1 MLLIFLAGFVVS
13 VFASWLWRPMFYDD
27 FGPRLRSHWLIANP
41 FSLDVRNRFFS
52 WAPDLAI
59 RDRHGNVAWFERRL
73 NIIVVLISGDP
84 KFSCHPAPVA
94 STPIYATLA
103 GGTPHEFVC
112 PRTKNLLVVKYFDTA
127 KSIPLTPGVAER
139 WKRELEIVEQ
149 EPATNLLD
157 EVIELYARDSIRNQK
172 ELSEFVMRVREA
184 SRSAETLGSD
194 DAGRRD

>member
-1 MLLIFLAGFVVS
+1 MSIEF
-13 VFASWLWRPMFYDD
+13 PDT
-27 FGPRLRSHWLIANP
+27 LR
-41 FSLDVRNRFFS
+41 
-52 WAPDLAI
+52 
-59 RDRHGNVAWFERRL
+59 
-73 NIIVVLISGDP
+73 
-84 KFSCHPAPVA
+84 
-94 STPIYATLA
+94 
-103 GGTPHEFVC
+103 
-112 PRTKNLLVVKYFDTA
+112 YFDTA